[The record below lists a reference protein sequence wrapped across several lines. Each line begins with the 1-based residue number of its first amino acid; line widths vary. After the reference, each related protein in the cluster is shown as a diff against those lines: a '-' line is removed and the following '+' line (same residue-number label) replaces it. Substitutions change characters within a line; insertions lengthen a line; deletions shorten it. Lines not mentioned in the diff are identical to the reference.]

1 MDVIIRNPLRFRDIK
16 LAEQE
21 RLEKIVLEYRKV
33 SGRSPHWN
41 RAKDIKTNAELKFN
55 VTQENSFGYI
65 SATWKLPSIEA
76 EYDIRLRSICTEE
89 PTAPFYLNGFIS
101 DTVTGVIDRTAPA
114 VFGVPQ
120 PSVNLFPGDELAVEF
135 TEDIEVGPYV
145 AWRFEWLPPQEA
157 FPLLSFPV
165 RTALPVHSENQSFW
179 IRRLVRQRPFWP
191 WWLTCYLLRK
201 HHLYTIQWRKSSQQ
215 VFCRK

>member
-1 MDVIIRNPLRFRDIK
+1 MAREVNDDSPADQTKIERFIEFTRPCPDIKFDGDLKRFDTFTTNGLSMDVIIRNPLRFRDIK

-145 AWRFEWLPPQEA
+145 AWRFE
-157 FPLLSFPV
+157 
-165 RTALPVHSENQSFW
+165 
-179 IRRLVRQRPFWP
+179 
-191 WWLTCYLLRK
+191 
-201 HHLYTIQWRKSSQQ
+201 
-215 VFCRK
+215 